1 METPYIRNCLCVIP
15 VHNEQDV
22 LSDLICKL
30 KALDHLDIGINMDFL
45 FINDDSEDESE
56 KILIEKHVKYISLI
70 NNLGIGGA
78 VQCGYIFAEKYGYDY
93 IVQIDGDGQHPP
105 EELIKLLLTA
115 EEFEEDLIIGSR
127 FISNSSYRPSI
138 ARKLGMIYSSW
149 LLKFMA
155 GQKIYDTTSGFRLTK
170 NKLIHFFSNEYPQ
183 HEAGLVSLLMAAKAG
198 FRFKEIPIQMNQRQ
212 TGKSSIN
219 ITRALFYPFKTIINS
234 LTTIIR
240 K

>member
-1 METPYIRNCLCVIP
+1 METPNIRNCLCVIP
-15 VHNEQDV
+15 VHNEQGV
-22 LSDLICKL
+22 LLDLVCKL
-30 KALDHLDIGINMDFL
+30 KALDNLNVDINIDFI
-45 FINDDSEDESE
+45 FINDGSVDGSE
-56 KILIEKHVKYISLI
+56 KILIDSCMKYISLT

-78 VQCGYIFAEKYGYDY
+78 MQCGYIYAASNGYDY
-93 IVQIDGDGQHPP
+93 VIQIDGDGQHPP
-105 EELIKLLLTA
+105 EELKKLLLSA
-115 EEFEEDLIIGSR
+115 DKFEEDLIIGSR
-127 FISNSSYRPSI
+127 FISDSSYRPSI
-138 ARKLGMIYSSW
+138 TRKLGMIYSSW
-149 LLKFMA
+149 LLKFVA

-219 ITRALFYPFKTIINS
+219 ITRALFYPFKTVINS
-234 LTTIIR
+234 IAVIIR

>member
-1 METPYIRNCLCVIP
+1 MKKCLVVIP
-15 VHNEQDV
+15 VYNESIALPQ
-22 LSDLICKL
+22 LINRLNELKL
-30 KALDHLDIGINMDFL
+30 IDAHINVDFL
-45 FINDDSEDESE
+45 FINDGSDDGSE
-56 KILIEKHVKYISLI
+56 KILTDNSVKYISLI

>member
-1 METPYIRNCLCVIP
+1 MKKCLIVIP
-15 VHNEQDV
+15 VYNESCA
-22 LSDLICKL
+22 LPRLINHLNELKL
-30 KALDHLDIGINMDFL
+30 KDTHINFDFL
-45 FINDDSEDESE
+45 FINDGSKDGSEI
-56 KILIEKHVKYISLI
+56 ILIDSCMKYISLT

-78 VQCGYIFAEKYGYDY
+78 MQCGYIYASSKEYDY
-93 IVQIDGDGQHPP
+93 VIQIDGDGQHPP
-105 EELIKLLLTA
+105 EELKKLLLSA
-115 EEFEEDLIIGSR
+115 DKFEEDLIIGSR
-127 FISNSSYRPSI
+127 FISDSSYRPSI

-149 LLKFMA
+149 LLKFVA

-234 LTTIIR
+234 IAVIIR